1 MGAQKVITIFGSSSI
16 LPATKE
22 YSEAQA
28 LGFAL
33 AKHRFIVCNG
43 GYGGTMEATAR
54 GAKEAG
60 GTTIGITAKVFA
72 DKALNRWIDREI
84 RVEGHLDRLQ
94 TLIGTGDAFVVLR
107 GGTGTLLEYLAV
119 WELINKRMIEKK
131 TIILFGKFWTELTAM
146 IKETIA
152 RDGQTGKM
160 EWLKTATHAEETV
173 QILNERFFG
182 NDTSRS

>member
-22 YSEAQA
+22 YADAHA

-33 AKHRFIVCNG
+33 AKQGFIVCNG
-43 GYGGTMEATAR
+43 GYGGAMEATAR

-60 GTTIGITAKVFA
+60 GTTIGITAKVFG
-72 DKALNRWIDREI
+72 DKVLNRWIDREI
-84 RVEGHLDRLQ
+84 CVEGHLDRLQ
-94 TLIGTGDAFVVLR
+94 TLIATGDAFVVLR
-107 GGTGTLLEYLAV
+107 GGTGTLLEFIAV

-131 TIILFGKFWTELTAM
+131 NIILFGDFWSELTAM

-152 RDGQTGKM
+152 KDGQTGEM
-160 EWLKTATHAEETV
+160 EWLKIAHHAKGVTD
-173 QILNERFFG
+173 ILNEHFFG
-182 NDTSRS
+182 SDNSRS